1 MILDTSG
8 LLVALRADE
17 PLYEA
22 AASLIEA
29 SPRPP
34 LISPFIL
41 TEADYFL
48 AKWGNWEAR
57 LQMLRDVA
65 NGAIQLEPMSPADVA
80 AATDIVE
87 RYADLG
93 VSLADASI
101 CVLAERTG
109 IADLLTLDERH
120 FRVLPGPG
128 GRPFRILPADLLAGR

>member
-8 LLVALRADE
+8 LLAALDSRD
-17 PLYEA
+17 PLQEA
-22 AASLIEA
+22 ASSLIEA

-34 LISPFIL
+34 LISPFVL
-41 TEADYFL
+41 TEVDYFL
-48 AKWGNWEAR
+48 AERGNPVSR
-57 LQMLRDVA
+57 IQLLRDVA
-65 NGAIQLEPMSPADVA
+65 SGSIQLEPMAPKDVE

-128 GRPFRILPADLLAGR
+128 GRPFRVLPADLMR